1 MSSSE
6 SPTLTVIVPALDE
19 EQHIE
24 AAVAEVK
31 QAIQGHFSD
40 WEILLFNDGSQD
52 ATGRLMDGLAAADP
66 HVFAFHN
73 RRSRNLGGVYKQGL
87 RMARFEYVL
96 MVPGDNENPASAL
109 REPLQAVGT
118 ADIVLPFPDGKS
130 ARSRLRN
137 LLSSAYTDIVNGL
150 FGLDAPYYN
159 GTVIHR
165 TDLVRSVTI
174 RTSSFAYQA
183 EALIKLLC
191 AGKSYASVGIRVVP
205 REGRKSKALR
215 LKNLLG
221 VGVTFARVF
230 LEVRVLRGAR
240 RHRHAEE
247 LV

>member
-1 MSSSE
+1 MRSE

-24 AAVAEVK
+24 EAVAEVK
-31 QAIQGHFSD
+31 QAIHGRFSD
-40 WEILLFNDGSQD
+40 WEILLFNDGSRD
-52 ATGRLMDGLAAADP
+52 STGDLVDRLAADDP
-66 HVFAFHN
+66 HVFGFHN
-73 RRSRNLGGVYKQGL
+73 QRSRNLGGVYKQGL

-109 REPLQAVGT
+109 RQPLQAVGK
-118 ADIVLPFPDGKS
+118 ADIVLPFPEGKS

-150 FGLDAPYYN
+150 FGLDVPYYN

-165 TDLVRSVTI
+165 TDLVRSVAI
-174 RTSSFAYQA
+174 RTDSFAYQA

-191 AGKSYASVGIRVVP
+191 AGRSYAAVGIRVVP

-221 VGVTFARVF
+221 VGATFARVF
-230 LEVRVLRGAR
+230 MEVRVLRRTR
-240 RHRHAEE
+240 RPRPAEE
-247 LV
+247 LA